1 MEEEYYEYESNLWS
15 VCGPYAGRLCR
26 TCHRK
31 TAANEPDFSVLNMQC
46 SDESG
51 ENRLVKMYSKTET
64 VMFDGTTYH
73 FVEPMDPQHNPSLM
87 TFSSAEGTLQFDMGK
102 QGRIGLVQKT
112 GGQQK
117 AFTCQSVK

>member
-1 MEEEYYEYESNLWS
+1 MNSKAIY
-15 VCGPYAGRLCR
+15 GLCAALTLGGCAER
-26 TCHRK
+26 ATGEP
-31 TAANEPDFSVLNMQC
+31 AANEPDFSVLNMQC

-73 FVEPMDPQHNPSLM
+73 FVESTDPKHNPSLM
-87 TFSSAEGTLQFDMGK
+87 TFSSAEGTLEFDMGK
-102 QGRIGLVQKT
+102 QGHIALVQKA